1 MNVEERFCQI
11 YAETYKLAASLVT
24 VRCRQ
29 TADVGDIVQEIYFEV
44 YKILKKHGTEY
55 IREPEAMI
63 RTLVKQK
70 LFQHYRT
77 LSCLRET
84 SLEPME
90 DGKDIELA
98 DIESM
103 SVEEMAEDREVLEWT
118 NRYLQE
124 KGELYRKIFH
134 LYYSF
139 GMTIPEIATALD
151 RTESD
156 IKNKIFRTL
165 KEMRAY
171 WKGEKL

>member
-1 MNVEERFCQI
+1 MNVEEKFYQI
-11 YAETYKLAASLVT
+11 YTETYNLAASLVT
-24 VRCRQ
+24 IRCRQ
-29 TADVGDIVQEIYFEV
+29 TADVGDIVQEIYLEV
-44 YKILKKHGTEY
+44 YKILQKHGPEY
-55 IREPEAMI
+55 IREPEALI

-70 LFQHYRT
+70 LFRHYRT
-77 LSCLRET
+77 LSRFRET

-90 DGKDIELA
+90 DGNDIELA
-98 DIESM
+98 DIESL
-103 SVEEMAEDREVLEWT
+103 SVEEMAEDREVLEWI
-118 NRYLQE
+118 NRYLLE

-139 GMTIPEIATALD
+139 GLTISEIASALG

-156 IKNKIFRTL
+156 IKNKIYRTL